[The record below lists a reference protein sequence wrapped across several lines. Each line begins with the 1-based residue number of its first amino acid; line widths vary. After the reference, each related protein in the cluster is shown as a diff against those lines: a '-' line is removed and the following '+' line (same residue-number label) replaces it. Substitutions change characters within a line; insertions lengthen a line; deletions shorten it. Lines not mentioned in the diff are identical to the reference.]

1 MKSSLIVVGLIAV
14 TLFVSVDATQFEFFD
29 MLSKQDFGKT
39 LIQMIQLEMGQE
51 NSVDRVLGMLT
62 SMKEGAE

>member
-1 MKSSLIVVGLIAV
+1 
-14 TLFVSVDATQFEFFD
+14 VSVDATQFEFFD